1 MKKILSAVI
10 MFCVMIFSAN
20 CQADTVT
27 KIKNLVGT
35 WYDMNGNQT
44 LTISS
49 DYSINGCK
57 ILDFQ
62 EYGGD
67 ANNYIF
73 DVKIFEN
80 GGFRDIK
87 IEHWR
92 CIYAKNFS
100 EEDFHEM
107 IFIDRKFLYTKTK
120 KQRYFE
126 SVGGIYLGMT
136 KNQVLKILGNPTS
149 TENISD
155 LRNNFRFTYKNEGL
169 EIHFDGGVVENI
181 RIFDYG
187 NKKFDKSGLSARD
200 SIETY
205 KNFYKP
211 KVDTTVVNP
220 AIYIG
225 NGEEIVFSRNGDKV
239 RSVSLC
245 R

>member
-1 MKKILSAVI
+1 MKKILSAI
-10 MFCVMIFSAN
+10 TIFFAMIFSAN
-20 CQADTVT
+20 CQADSVT
-27 KIKNLVGT
+27 KIKPLIGT
-35 WYDMNGNQT
+35 WYDMNGNPT

-67 ANNYIF
+67 ANSYIF

-80 GGFRDIK
+80 GGFRNMK

-92 CIYAKNFS
+92 CYYAREFS

-107 IFIDRKFLYTKTK
+107 IFIDRQFLYTKTK

-126 SVGGIYLGMT
+126 SVGGIYLGM
-136 KNQVLKILGNPTS
+136 KKSEVLKILGNPSS
-149 TENISD
+149 TKINSD
-155 LRNNFRFTYKNEGL
+155 LRNSFTLTYKNEGL
-169 EIHFDGGVVENI
+169 MIDFDGGVVENI
-181 RIFDYG
+181 TIFDYS
-187 NKKFDKSGLSARD
+187 NKKFDRSGLSARD
-200 SIETY
+200 SIESY
-205 KNFYKP
+205 RKFYKP
-211 KVDTTVVNP
+211 KIDTTVVSTG
-220 AIYIG
+220 IYIG
-225 NGEEIVFSRNGDKV
+225 NGEEIFFSRDGSPV